1 MPRQLLRSLPAILLA
16 ASPLVSAQGSHT
28 VDELSFGHRRENFAD
43 QGHSVPGYQ
52 VSNVNHQ
59 IQHLS
64 DRLIL
69 TPPYP
74 GNAKGALWSVG
85 VTGTSDFTATLEF
98 RASGQDIGSGNLQL
112 WYTKDTS
119 VGVDSIYNVETF
131 DGLALVVDQYG
142 GTGGKVRGFLND
154 GTKNFRSISNPES
167 LAFGQCDYKY
177 RNLGVPS
184 VLKIMSQEGGGLVV
198 QIDGKNCFHTESVR
212 LPQGYHFGISA
223 TTGEQNPDTF
233 ELYKMVVSGGHEHWN
248 HAHVE
253 DSSNPNLDNQ
263 QQQGTTSQQYHHY
276 DAFAGIPE
284 AIPDRT
290 ASEFRS
296 QEEQFADL
304 HNRLQGLSHQMGN
317 LFMEFKS
324 LGENVDKK
332 HAEVLA
338 RHGEV
343 IHGVNNMQ
351 GSKETGLP
359 PAVVGQLD
367 ELVRR
372 VSWLE
377 ENIGVIRRDVEGK
390 DYKLILEQLKEAVG
404 QIHGGLNEQLP
415 ERLAHRKWQRIEYMR
430 PGMVLANVC
439 GCSILNSSSAT
450 RMVCVFDYRDASLVC
465 RRLCHLQEEAEWYAE
480 KVLVKCEDS

>member
-1 MPRQLLRSLPAILLA
+1 MAPQAIIRSLPALLLTT
-16 ASPLVSAQGSHT
+16 LVSAQGSHT
-28 VDELSFGHRRENFAD
+28 VDELSFGHRHENFAD

-52 VSNVNHQ
+52 ISNVNHQ

-74 GNAKGALWSVG
+74 GNAKGALWSEAVS
-85 VTGTSDFTATLEF
+85 TTSDFTATLEF

-112 WYTKDTS
+112 WYTKDRN

-131 DGLALVVDQYG
+131 DGLALVIDQYG
-142 GTGGKVRGFLND
+142 GTGGKIRGFLND
-154 GTKNFRSISNPES
+154 GTKNFRTQSNPES
-167 LAFGQCDYKY
+167 LAFGQCDYQY
-177 RNLGVPS
+177 RNLGVVS
-184 VLKIMSQEGGGLVV
+184 KLKLMSQEGGGLVV
-198 QIDGKNCFHTESVR
+198 QIDGKNCFATSSVR
-212 LPQGYHFGISA
+212 LPEGYHFGISA

-253 DSSNPNLDNQ
+253 DSSH
-263 QQQGTTSQQYHHY
+263 QYLGNVANEQHAQPHY

-290 ASEFRS
+290 ASDFKS

-359 PAVVGQLD
+359 PAVVGQIND
-367 ELVRR
+367 LVSRLSR
-372 VSWLE
+372 VE
-377 ENIGVIRRDVEGK
+377 DAVNAVRRDVEGK
-390 DYKLILEQLKEAVG
+390 DYKQTLEQLKDAVG

-415 ERLAHRKWQRIEYMR
+415 ERLAHCKF
-430 PGMVLANVC
+430 C
-439 GCSILNSSSAT
+439 
-450 RMVCVFDYRDASLVC
+450 
-465 RRLCHLQEEAEWYAE
+465 
-480 KVLVKCEDS
+480 

>member
-1 MPRQLLRSLPAILLA
+1 MLLSTPSTVFLSTLSPVLIFLPFATLT
-16 ASPLVSAQGSHT
+16 SAQGSHT
-28 VDELSFGHRRENFAD
+28 VEQLTFGHRRDYFAD
-43 QGHSVPGYQ
+43 HGHGVPGYQ

-59 IQHLS
+59 IQYLS

-74 GNAKGALWSVG
+74 GNAKGALWSHA
-85 VTGTSDFTATLEF
+85 VTDTSDFTATLEF
-98 RASGQDIGSGNLQL
+98 RASGQEVGSGNLQL

-131 DGLALVVDQYG
+131 DGLALVIDQYG
-142 GTGGKVRGFLND
+142 GTGGKIRGFLND
-154 GTKNFRSISNPES
+154 GTKNFRALSNPES

-184 VLKIMSQEGGGLVV
+184 VLKLMSQEGGGMVV
-198 QIDGKNCFHTESVR
+198 QIDGRNCFHTDSVR

-223 TTGEQNPDTF
+223 STGEQNPDTF
-233 ELYKMVVSGGHEHWN
+233 EIYKMLVSGGHEHWN
-248 HAHVE
+248 HEHIE
-253 DSSNPNLDNQ
+253 DSSHQYLGQ
-263 QQQGTTSQQYHHY
+263 QQQPQGGGQHQQNHY

-290 ASEFRS
+290 AAEFKS
-296 QEEQFADL
+296 HEEQFADL
-304 HNRLQGLSHQMGN
+304 HNRLQALSHQMAN

-351 GSKETGLP
+351 GSKDTGLP
-359 PAVVGQLD
+359 PAVVGQIND
-367 ELVRR
+367 LVGR
-372 VSWLE
+372 VSRVE
-377 ENIGVIRRDVEGK
+377 ENVVAIRRDVEGK
-390 DYKLILEQLKEAVG
+390 DYKLVLDQLKEAVG

-415 ERLAHRKWQRIEYMR
+415 ERLAHCE
-430 PGMVLANVC
+430 
-439 GCSILNSSSAT
+439 
-450 RMVCVFDYRDASLVC
+450 SLMMMKFGVI
-465 RRLCHLQEEAEWYAE
+465 
-480 KVLVKCEDS
+480 